1 MPADFVYVN
10 TLLSYTGKD
19 PDGVMP
25 ASVVLNYTT
34 PILNNPLNYYGC
46 ISRFNIQCSNIPL
59 IFPLL
64 DTNLL
69 TNPSKDV
76 NQLVYQFALGYNG
89 IYSDPINIEYIPSI
103 PSLNPPSFPMGGNN
117 QDTQSVYYYIYS
129 YNYFCQL
136 MNNALSTALTNLNG
150 KTTTNVTTPPLFYYN
165 ANSEQ
170 LVLQASVAD
179 YTQGIHTSPDS
190 NNIQIYFNSYLAPFF
205 LGYSY
210 ALFPNVSGCNNAFYL
225 FDQVYNIQTINS
237 IPTYVQPIQGSAE
250 LCNWA
255 SAIKISILTNMP
267 VAKEYT
273 QIPTRPGTIQSTTQS
288 QTEQLLTDF
297 ILDNTNILQYNTQLV
312 YNKTDSLRM
321 FEFVSSTPMNTI
333 DLTIIWSDS
342 YGNSAPINLSVG
354 QNITLKFEFIRKEVY
369 SSGSSLRF

>member
-1 MPADFVYVN
+1 MPRDFVYVN

-19 PDGVMP
+19 QDGVTP
-25 ASVVLNYTT
+25 ASTVLNYTT

-64 DTNLL
+64 DTSLI

-89 IYSDPINIEYIPSI
+89 VYSDPINIEYIPSI
-103 PSLNPPSFPMGGNN
+103 PSLSPPTFPIGGNN
-117 QDTQSVYYYIYS
+117 QDTSSVYYYIYS
-129 YNYFCQL
+129 YLYFCQL
-136 MNNALSTALTNLNG
+136 MNNALASALINLNN
-150 KTTTNVTTPPLFYYN
+150 KTTTNVSIPPLFYYN
-165 ANSEQ
+165 GNNQQ
-170 LVLQASVAD
+170 LILQAPVSN
-179 YTQGIHTSPDS
+179 YTQGINTSPDA

-210 ALFPNVSGCNNAFYL
+210 ALFPNPTGCNNCFYL

-237 IPTYVQPIQGSAE
+237 VLSFVQPIQGSSE

-267 VAKEYT
+267 IAKEYT
-273 QIPTRPGTIQSTTQS
+273 QVPTRPGAVQSTTQS
-288 QTEQLLTDF
+288 QTETLLTDF
-297 ILDNTNILQYNTQLV
+297 VLDNTNILQYNTQLV

-369 SSGSSLRF
+369 SSGSSIRI